1 MAHARRRRVA
11 SKHYCVK
18 KGRKV
23 VRCYAS
29 LAAARRHANRI
40 GARCSTVRPKRA
52 RSRRR
57 R

>member
-1 MAHARRRRVA
+1 MAKRRARKS
-11 SKHYCVK
+11 SKKWCVK

-29 LAAARRHANRI
+29 KGPAVRHANRI
-40 GARCSTVRPKRA
+40 GARCSQVK